1 MRRKIPNTAALAVFE
16 VAARHESFSRA
27 AAELCLTESA
37 VSRQIAALESFLN
50 LKLFARVKKQV
61 VLNDAGRAYMRHVS
75 KILVDLESHTLSL
88 MTNKG
93 DHGVLELAVLPS
105 FANRWLIPR
114 LRDFQQK
121 NPNITLHLTEMA
133 NPFLFRETN
142 FDAALHFE
150 HPHWTDV
157 VKVDLFEER
166 LVPVV
171 NPDYFDIGRLT
182 EVEDLLSVPLLHKS
196 TRPDAWRHWFEL
208 GDCPTATTA
217 LGMRIDLYGMLIEAA
232 RAGLGVGLVPRFY
245 VHDEIRRGEL
255 VVPVELELCH
265 EKRYCFVYPEHKAD
279 SQLVT
284 TFRDW
289 LIETKHAFDL
299 NDPGKTQT
307 K

>member
-1 MRRKIPNTAALAVFE
+1 MRRKIPSTAALSAFE

-27 AAELCLTESA
+27 ADELCLTESA
-37 VSRQIAALESFLN
+37 VSRQIAALESYLGI
-50 LKLFARVKKQV
+50 KLFARVKKQV

-75 KILVDLESHTLSL
+75 KFLVDLESHTLSL
-88 MTNKG
+88 MANKG

-114 LRDFQQK
+114 LRDFQHRH
-121 NPNITLHLTEMA
+121 PNVTLHLTEMA
-133 NPFLFRETN
+133 NPFLFSETN

-157 VKVDLFEER
+157 VKVDLFEEC

-171 NPDYFDIGRLT
+171 NPHYFDIETLT
-182 EVEDLLSVPLLHKS
+182 EVKDLFSVPLLHKS
-196 TRPDAWRHWFEL
+196 TRPEAWRHWFEL
-208 GDCPTATTA
+208 GGCPNNATA
-217 LGMRIDLYGMLIEAA
+217 LGMRFDLYGMLIEAA
-232 RAGLGVGLVPRFY
+232 RAGLGAGLVPRFY
-245 VHDEIRRGEL
+245 VHDEIHRLDL
-255 VVPVELELCH
+255 VVPVELELRH

-279 SQLVT
+279 SLLVT

-289 LIETKHAFDL
+289 LIETKLAFDL
-299 NDPGKTQT
+299 NDSGVPT